1 MMKMFSFMTGTQNIE
16 NKPGPEK
23 VKSDSKLKILKLFGI
38 KKMHFD

>member
-16 NKPGPEK
+16 NKAGPEK
-23 VKSDSKLKILKLFGI
+23 VKSDKLKMLKFLGI